1 MAKGKGTTTRK
12 AKVKLPQAVALPAG
26 NAATGIDLKSVPKK
40 AKPKAKPA
48 RKQSE
53 GLGSAVKRRG
63 KARAKP
69 AAKNKSKSPPREK
82 GKLAI
87 ASGAKRKTKLAA
99 GIRGK
104 ERFLN
109 RELSWLEFNQ
119 RVLEEAK
126 NSSVPLLERLKFL
139 AITANNLDEFFMVR
153 VGGLQLLAQRGYTGL
168 DPTGCGVVEQLAKVR
183 ASAQQMVREQY
194 AVFLT
199 IEALLAAEGLARLR
213 SSLLSPEQSRFLSRF
228 FELELLPLLTP
239 VAIDAESEFP
249 TLPSLALHLYLRL
262 QPNSGEERSVILTIP
277 RSIPRFV
284 TVPSSDG
291 HAYIL
296 VEEVV
301 TSYLHRLFPGE
312 EVLESVPFRITRN
325 ADMELNEDPVADL
338 LQEMEDLL
346 VERTGSSP
354 VRLEILDTC
363 SSIVLGYL
371 QSHFFIGA
379 AESYPVPG
387 PLDLAA
393 FIAISQLPG
402 FDSLRDAPWIPQ
414 PSPQLDPQ
422 ESIFSVVSRQDILL
436 FHPYESFEPVVRFLQ
451 EAALDPE
458 VLAIKQILYRT
469 SRESPIIAALAE
481 AARRGKQVTAI
492 VELKARFDEA
502 RNIDWARALE
512 RAGVQV
518 IYGIRRLKTHAKLC
532 IVLRR
537 GREGIRR
544 FLHFGTGNY
553 NETTAQIYSD
563 VGYLTCDDEYGID
576 ASAFFNAI
584 TGLTQPAPYR
594 LLASAPSGLR
604 ERILGLI
611 SSETERCRQGQK
623 GLIMAKLNSLVDPD
637 IIKALCKASQAGV
650 KVFLNIRGICCLR
663 PGLRKVSENIT
674 VVSVIDRFLEHARIF
689 YFAQGGEP
697 KVFISSADWMPR
709 NLDRRIELLIPIR
722 DLAAQTRLVE
732 ILRGFFQDTVKSW
745 QLLPNGKYERVRPG
759 RKRKVMRVQE
769 LLYHQAV
776 EAAEQARQADRNQFQ
791 PYRSP
796 QAEP

>member
-1 MAKGKGTTTRK
+1 MKSVPART
-12 AKVKLPQAVALPAG
+12 AKVKLPQAALLPASNSAMG
-26 NAATGIDLKSVPKK
+26 TELKSIPIAAK
-40 AKPKAKPA
+40 AKPRPKLVLD
-48 RKQSE
+48 RSE
-53 GLGSAVKRRG
+53 VTTPRAKRRS

-69 AAKNKSKSPPREK
+69 TAKRKSRSPSTDKRKS
-82 GKLAI
+82 
-87 ASGAKRKTKLAA
+87 ASLSSAKRKTKAA
-99 GIRGK
+99 SGVKGK
-104 ERFLN
+104 QRFLN

-126 NSSVPLLERLKFL
+126 NPSVPLLERLKFL

-153 VGGLQLLAQRGYTGL
+153 VGGLQSLAQRGYAGL
-168 DPTGCGVVEQLAKVR
+168 DPAGYGVVEQLAKVLAR
-183 ASAQQMVREQY
+183 TQQMVREQY
-194 AVFLT
+194 AAFLA
-199 IEALLAAEGLARLR
+199 IEALLAAEGPARLR
-213 SSLLSPEQSRFLSRF
+213 SSLLSPEQSRFTSRF
-228 FELELLPLLTP
+228 FERELLPLLTP
-239 VAIDAESEFP
+239 VAIEAESDFP
-249 TLPSLALHLYLRL
+249 TLPSLTLHLYLRL
-262 QPNSGEERSVILTIP
+262 QPKSGGERSVILTIP

-284 TVPSSDG
+284 TIPAPLG
-291 HAYIL
+291 HAYML
-296 VEEVV
+296 VEELV
-301 TSYLHRLFPGE
+301 TLYLQRLFPGE

-325 ADMELNEDPVADL
+325 ADIELNEDPVADL
-338 LQEMEDLL
+338 LQEMEELL
-346 VERTGSSP
+346 VERIAGST
-354 VRLEILDTC
+354 VRLEILETS
-363 SSIVLGYL
+363 SSIAMEFL
-371 QSHFFIGA
+371 QSRFSIGA

-393 FIAISQLPG
+393 FMAISQLPG
-402 FDSLRDAPWIPQ
+402 FDGLRDAPWLPQ
-414 PSPQLDPQ
+414 PSPQVDPQ
-422 ESIFSVVSRQDILL
+422 ESLFSVLSRQDILL
-436 FHPYESFEPVVRFLQ
+436 FHPYESFETVVRFLQ

-537 GREGIRR
+537 GRDGIRR

-553 NETTAQIYSD
+553 NEITAQIYSD
-563 VGYLTCDDEYGID
+563 VGYLTSDDEYGMD

-604 ERILGLI
+604 ERILELI

-650 KVFLNIRGICCLR
+650 KVLLNIRGICCLR

-674 VVSVIDRFLEHARIF
+674 VVSVIDRFLEHARIL

-722 DLAAQTRLVE
+722 DPAAQTRLVE

-745 QLLPNGKYERVRPG
+745 QLLPNGQYERVRPG
-759 RKRKVMRVQE
+759 RKRKVARAQE
-769 LLYHQAV
+769 LLYQQAV
-776 EAAEQARQADRNQFQ
+776 AAAEQSRQADRNQFQ